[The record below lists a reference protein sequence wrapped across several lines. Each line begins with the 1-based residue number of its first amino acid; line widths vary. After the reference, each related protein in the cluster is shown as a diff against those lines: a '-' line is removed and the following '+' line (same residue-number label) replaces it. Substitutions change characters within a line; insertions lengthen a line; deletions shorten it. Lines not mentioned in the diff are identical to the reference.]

1 MIYDFDKPVNRSG
14 SGDLKHEALQPRW
27 GRSDLLP
34 LWVADMDWETPPFIT
49 EALRRR
55 LDHSLF
61 GYTALP
67 ADYWPSIIDWVRDH
81 HAWQIKAEWLS
92 FIPGIVKGI
101 GMAINVFT
109 GKDDAV
115 VIQPPV
121 YHPFR
126 LTAKGNGRHVLQNPL
141 VERSDG
147 GYEMDFGNLQ
157 EVVSDFNS
165 HAEGRVRLLILSN
178 PHNPAG
184 ICWDRETL
192 VRLAHFCAEHDII
205 VISDEIHCDMALWDN
220 RHTPFA
226 TVCQEAADNSI
237 TFMAPTKTFN
247 MAGLTSSFSIVPNPT
262 IRRRFYS
269 WLQTNEF
276 DEPTLFAP
284 IATIAAFR
292 EGEEWR
298 RQMLRYVEGNID
310 FVIGFLAENI
320 PQIRPLRPQA
330 SFLVWLDCRP
340 LGLDHD
346 SLLSLF
352 VDKARLALND
362 GEIFFGGEAFDRVAT
377 GSPGHGFMRM
387 NVGTQRS
394 VLEQALTQL
403 RDAVA
408 TLPAD
413 GKHS

>member
-1 MIYDFDKPVNRSG
+1 MIYDFDKPVDRSG

-27 GRSDLLP
+27 GRKDLLP

-49 EALRRR
+49 EALRQR
-55 LDHSLF
+55 LDHSLY
-61 GYTALP
+61 GYTVEP
-67 ADYWPSIIDWVRDH
+67 ADFWPSIIDWVRDH
-81 HAWQIKAEWLS
+81 HAWRLRREWLT
-92 FIPGIVKGI
+92 FIPGIVRGI
-101 GMAINVFT
+101 GFAINVFCD
-109 GKDDAV
+109 KEDAV

-126 LTAKGNGRHVLQNPL
+126 LTTEGNGRKLLQNPL
-141 VERSDG
+141 IEREDG
-147 GYEMDFGNLQ
+147 SYDMDIDGL
-157 EVVSDFNS
+157 ETLVGKFN
-165 HAEGRVRLLILSN
+165 ANAAGRVRLLIISN

-192 VRLAHFCAEHDII
+192 SRLAHFCAEHGII

-220 RHTPFA
+220 HHTPFA
-226 TVCQEAADNSI
+226 TVSQEAADNSI

-247 MAGLTSSFSIVPNPT
+247 IAGLTSSFAIVPDDT

-269 WLQTNEF
+269 WLQVNELN
-276 DEPTLFAP
+276 EPTLFAP

-292 EGEEWR
+292 NGEEWR

-310 FVIGFLAENI
+310 FVIDYCSRNI
-320 PQIRPLRPQA
+320 PQIKPLRPQA
-330 SFLVWLDCRP
+330 SFLVWLDCRQ

-394 VLEQALTQL
+394 VLEQALRQL
-403 RDAVA
+403 RDAVSQ
-408 TLPAD
+408 L
-413 GKHS
+413 